1 MSGRFI
7 VVLGLALIWPSIS
20 LGADPVVVPPATERA
35 EITKPPVVPPAQ
47 VVIEKPKPVE
57 MPKPVEKPKTVEKPK
72 PTIVKDVPP
81 PNVVPSKA
89 IEPPA
94 PAAVPEPAPDKT
106 GAAKQGETTAGYSF
120 GCLILAFAM
129 LIIGV
134 AIGFLWRHLMSRHKL
149 GGMTVRIGT
158 WRGIP

>member
-57 MPKPVEKPKTVEKPK
+57 KPK
-72 PTIVKDVPP
+72 PAIVKDVPP

-89 IEPPA
+89 SEPPA
-94 PAAVPEPAPDKT
+94 PAAVPEPAPDMT
-106 GAAKQGETTAGYSF
+106 GAARQGETTAGYSF